1 VNKPKLT
8 GYVIHTVVFLFV
20 AFSSASADSWNE
32 DTNGVVYTNGNV
44 GIGCIGHGHAF
55 EINKYNTSTTAHIY
69 FGNPSATSGSPSA
82 VMTFAGDGIQNAG
95 FTWIPASDHVS
106 GQLNLS
112 FGGSNNPANHTPRVT
127 FQADGKVGFGTT
139 EPLDNLHIVSD
150 SGDAAIILQHP
161 YETLRM
167 DQNSIR
173 TITNSNIYIGANGGT
188 NGWTTFS
195 TSGNVGIGTT
205 NPQYKSDI
213 RVYSEAVGLRL
224 HRRDAL
230 INDPI
235 GIGFSMRCD
244 SINPV
249 DDTRAGIFY
258 QYNGNL
264 FLAAKSAI
272 DIGDEPLTY
281 SRLFINGETGN
292 VGIGTTTPDPDYK
305 LDVNGTIKARE
316 IKITIASVDEVKVND
331 AQWSDF
337 VFEDSYKLPSLDHVE
352 NYIKENKHLPDVPSA
367 EQIAQ
372 DGLSMSGMMA
382 KQMQK
387 IEELT
392 LYVIELKKQNE
403 RLAEVSEELKKENE
417 SLKTQ
422 AAKMSELEARINA
435 IEGK

>member
-1 VNKPKLT
+1 
-8 GYVIHTVVFLFV
+8 
-20 AFSSASADSWNE
+20 
-32 DTNGVVYTNGNV
+32 
-44 GIGCIGHGHAF
+44 
-55 EINKYNTSTTAHIY
+55 
-69 FGNPSATSGSPSA
+69 
-82 VMTFAGDGIQNAG
+82 
-95 FTWIPASDHVS
+95 
-106 GQLNLS
+106 
-112 FGGSNNPANHTPRVT
+112 
-127 FQADGKVGFGTT
+127 
-139 EPLDNLHIVSD
+139 
-150 SGDAAIILQHP
+150 
-161 YETLRM
+161 
-167 DQNSIR
+167 
-173 TITNSNIYIGANGGT
+173 
-188 NGWTTFS
+188 
-195 TSGNVGIGTT
+195 
-205 NPQYKSDI
+205 
-213 RVYSEAVGLRL
+213 
-224 HRRDAL
+224 
-230 INDPI
+230 
-235 GIGFSMRCD
+235 
-244 SINPV
+244 
-249 DDTRAGIFY
+249 
-258 QYNGNL
+258 
-264 FLAAKSAI
+264 
-272 DIGDEPLTY
+272 IGDEPLTY